1 MTETRNQGTKN
12 RKVGYRRLKAWVK
25 CDELAKAIYKTS
37 AKFPK
42 EETYALTAQIRRASL
57 SAPTNIVEGYAR
69 KGRKE
74 FRHFLSISLASLA
87 ETGYLLEFARSQG
100 YLSEDGFEKLDSLR
114 DECSRV
120 VWGLLESQTVC

>member
-1 MTETRNQGTKN
+1 MPNKL
-12 RKVGYRRLKAWVK
+12 GYGNLKAWER
-25 CDELAKAIYKTS
+25 CDESAKAVYKAS

-42 EETYALTAQIRRASL
+42 EETYALTSQIRRASL

-74 FRHFLSISLASLA
+74 FRHFLSIASASLA
-87 ETGYLLEFARSQG
+87 ETGYLLEFAGSQG
-100 YLSEDGFEKLDSLR
+100 YLSEDEFKQLADLR

-120 VWGLLESQTVC
+120 VWGLLESQTVR